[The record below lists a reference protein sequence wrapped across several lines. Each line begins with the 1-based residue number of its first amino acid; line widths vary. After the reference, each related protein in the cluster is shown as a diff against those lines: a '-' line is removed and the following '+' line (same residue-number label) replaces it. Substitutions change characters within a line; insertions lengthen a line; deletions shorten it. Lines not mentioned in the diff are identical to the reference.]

1 MRNRNAH
8 AAPTPKPENLT
19 QIRASEELLRSIL
32 ATVPDAM
39 ILIDTRGTIT
49 YFSAAAEQ
57 MFGYD
62 GEQVLGQNISMLM
75 PEPDKGRHDDYMRRY
90 LETGQARIIGIGRFT
105 VARRSNGEVFPIQL
119 SIGEA
124 GTGAERVFSGFVRD
138 LTEREEARIHLEEL
152 QNEIAH
158 VSRVSAM
165 GTMASS
171 LAHELNQPLTA
182 IANYVEGARD
192 LLADATPDNLQMV
205 RDALDDAARESIRAG
220 QIVRGLRDFI
230 GRGTAERR
238 AESLPRLVNQA
249 NALALIGARERGI
262 DVDLV
267 FDPRAESVFVA
278 GVQVQQVLVNLIR
291 NAIEAMESSRAR
303 TLLIKTQRLSK
314 DLVQVS
320 VTDSGQGFSSE
331 DMDRLFEPFFSTKG
345 EGMGLGLSICRT
357 IVESLGGSIW
367 AEQTGN
373 GTRFNFTLLSA
384 DTEDSDD
391 GPASDLSGR

>member
-1 MRNRNAH
+1 MRSRKAH
-8 AAPTPKPENLT
+8 PMSPSKPESF
-19 QIRASEELLRSIL
+19 AEVAAGEELLRSIL

-39 ILIDTRGTIT
+39 IIIDTSGVIT

-57 MFGYD
+57 MFGY
-62 GEQVLGQNISMLM
+62 GSEEVLGQNIRLLM
-75 PEPDKGRHDDYMRRY
+75 PEPDREHHDDYMRRY

-105 VARRSNGEVFPIQL
+105 VARRRNGDVFPIQL

-124 GTGAERVFSGFVRD
+124 GTGDGRVFSGFVRD
-138 LTEREEARIHLEEL
+138 LTEREEARVHLEEL

-192 LLADATPDNLQMV
+192 LLDNPTPDILETV
-205 RDALDDAARESIRAG
+205 REVLDDAARESVRAG

-238 AESLPRLVNQA
+238 AESLPRLINQA
-249 NALALIGARERGI
+249 NALALIGAREMGI
-262 DVDLV
+262 DVDLAL
-267 FDPRAESVFVA
+267 DPQAETVFVA

-291 NAIEAMESSRAR
+291 NAAEAMESSDRR
-303 TLLIKTQRLSK
+303 RLSIRTQRLSK
-314 DLVQVS
+314 EFVQVS
-320 VTDSGQGFSSE
+320 VTDSGQGFAPESL
-331 DMDRLFEPFFSTKG
+331 DRLFEPFFSTKG

-367 AEQTGN
+367 AEQAAGGMT
-373 GTRFNFTLLSA
+373 FNFTLLSA

-391 GPASDLSGR
+391 GPASDLSG

>member
-1 MRNRNAH
+1 MRSRKAH
-8 AAPTPKPENLT
+8 PMSPSKPESF
-19 QIRASEELLRSIL
+19 AEVAAGEELLRSIL

-39 ILIDTRGTIT
+39 IIIDTSGVIT

-57 MFGYD
+57 MFGY
-62 GEQVLGQNISMLM
+62 GSEEVLGQNIRLLM
-75 PEPDKGRHDDYMRRY
+75 PEPDREHHDDYMRRY

-105 VARRSNGEVFPIQL
+105 VARRRNGDVFPIQL

-124 GTGAERVFSGFVRD
+124 GTGDGRVFSGFVRD
-138 LTEREEARIHLEEL
+138 LTEREEARVHLEEL

-192 LLADATPDNLQMV
+192 LLDNPTPDILETV
-205 RDALDDAARESIRAG
+205 REVLDDAARESVRAG

-238 AESLPRLVNQA
+238 AENLPRLINQA
-249 NALALIGARERGI
+249 NALALIGAREMGI
-262 DVDLV
+262 DVDLAL
-267 FDPRAESVFVA
+267 DPQAETVFVA

-291 NAIEAMESSRAR
+291 NAAEAMESSDRR
-303 TLLIKTQRLSK
+303 RLSIRTQRLSK
-314 DLVQVS
+314 EFVQVS
-320 VTDSGQGFSSE
+320 VTDSGQGFAPESL
-331 DMDRLFEPFFSTKG
+331 DRLFEPFFSTKG

-367 AEQTGN
+367 AEQAAGGMT
-373 GTRFNFTLLSA
+373 FNFTLLSA

-391 GPASDLSGR
+391 GPASDLSG

>member
-1 MRNRNAH
+1 MRSRKAH
-8 AAPTPKPENLT
+8 PVSPSKPESF
-19 QIRASEELLRSIL
+19 AEVAAGEELLRSIL

-39 ILIDTRGTIT
+39 IIIDTSGVIT

-57 MFGYD
+57 MFGY
-62 GEQVLGQNISMLM
+62 GSEEVLGQNIRLLM
-75 PEPDKGRHDDYMRRY
+75 PEPDREHHDDYMRRY

-105 VARRSNGEVFPIQL
+105 VARRRNGDVFPIQL

-124 GTGAERVFSGFVRD
+124 GTGDGRVFSGFVRD
-138 LTEREEARIHLEEL
+138 LTEREEARVHLEEL

-192 LLADATPDNLQMV
+192 LLDNPTPDILETV
-205 RDALDDAARESIRAG
+205 REVLDDAARESVRAG

-238 AESLPRLVNQA
+238 AESLPRLINQA
-249 NALALIGARERGI
+249 NALALIGAREMGI
-262 DVDLV
+262 DVDLAL
-267 FDPRAESVFVA
+267 DPQAETVFVA

-291 NAIEAMESSRAR
+291 NAAEAMESSDRR
-303 TLLIKTQRLSK
+303 RLSIRTQRLSK
-314 DLVQVS
+314 ELVQVS
-320 VTDSGQGFSSE
+320 VTDSGQGFAPESL
-331 DMDRLFEPFFSTKG
+331 DRLFEPFFSTKG

-367 AEQTGN
+367 AEQAAGGMT
-373 GTRFNFTLLSA
+373 FNFTLLSA

-391 GPASDLSGR
+391 GPASDLSG

>member
-1 MRNRNAH
+1 MRSRKAH
-8 AAPTPKPENLT
+8 PMSPSKPET
-19 QIRASEELLRSIL
+19 FAEVAAGEELLRSIL

-39 ILIDTRGTIT
+39 IIIDTSGVIT

-57 MFGYD
+57 MFGY
-62 GEQVLGQNISMLM
+62 GSEEVLGQNIRLLM
-75 PEPDKGRHDDYMRRY
+75 PEPDREHHDDYMRRY

-105 VARRSNGEVFPIQL
+105 VARRRNGEVFPIQL

-124 GTGAERVFSGFVRD
+124 GTGDGRVFSGFVRD
-138 LTEREEARIHLEEL
+138 LTEREEARVHLEEL

-192 LLADATPDNLQMV
+192 LLDNPTPDILETV
-205 RDALDDAARESIRAG
+205 REVLDDAARESVRAG

-238 AESLPRLVNQA
+238 AESLPRLINQA
-249 NALALIGARERGI
+249 NALALIGAREMGI
-262 DVDLV
+262 DVDLAL
-267 FDPRAESVFVA
+267 DPQAETVFVA

-291 NAIEAMESSRAR
+291 NAAEAMESSDRR
-303 TLLIKTQRLSK
+303 RLSIRTQRLSK
-314 DLVQVS
+314 ELVQVS
-320 VTDSGQGFSSE
+320 VTDSGQGFAPESL
-331 DMDRLFEPFFSTKG
+331 DRLFEPFFSTKG

-367 AEQTGN
+367 AEQAAGGMT
-373 GTRFNFTLLSA
+373 FNFTLLSA

-391 GPASDLSGR
+391 GPASDLSG

>member
-1 MRNRNAH
+1 MRSRKAH
-8 AAPTPKPENLT
+8 PMSPSKPESF
-19 QIRASEELLRSIL
+19 AEVAAGEELLRSIL

-39 ILIDTRGTIT
+39 IIIDTSGVIT

-57 MFGYD
+57 MFGY
-62 GEQVLGQNISMLM
+62 GSEEVLGQNIRLLM
-75 PEPDKGRHDDYMRRY
+75 PEPDREHHDDYMRRY

-105 VARRSNGEVFPIQL
+105 VARRRNGEVFPIQL

-124 GTGAERVFSGFVRD
+124 GTGDGRVFSGFVRD
-138 LTEREEARIHLEEL
+138 LTEREEARVHLEEL

-158 VSRVSAM
+158 VSRASAM

-192 LLADATPDNLQMV
+192 LLDNPTPDILETV
-205 RDALDDAARESIRAG
+205 REVLDDAARESVRAG

-238 AESLPRLVNQA
+238 AENLPRLINQA
-249 NALALIGARERGI
+249 NALALIGAREMGI
-262 DVDLV
+262 DVDLAL
-267 FDPRAESVFVA
+267 DPQAETVFVA

-291 NAIEAMESSRAR
+291 NAAEAMESSDRR
-303 TLLIKTQRLSK
+303 RLSIRTQRLSK
-314 DLVQVS
+314 EFVQVS
-320 VTDSGQGFSSE
+320 VTDSGQGFAPESL
-331 DMDRLFEPFFSTKG
+331 DRLFEPFFSTKG

-367 AEQTGN
+367 AEQAAGGMT
-373 GTRFNFTLLSA
+373 FNFTLLSA

-391 GPASDLSGR
+391 GPASDLSG

>member
-1 MRNRNAH
+1 MRSRKAH
-8 AAPTPKPENLT
+8 PVSPSKPESF
-19 QIRASEELLRSIL
+19 AEVAAGEELLRSIL

-39 ILIDTRGTIT
+39 IIIDTSGVIT

-57 MFGYD
+57 MFGY
-62 GEQVLGQNISMLM
+62 GSEEVLGQNIRLLM
-75 PEPDKGRHDDYMRRY
+75 PEPDREHHDDYMRRY

-105 VARRSNGEVFPIQL
+105 VARRRNGDVFPIQL

-124 GTGAERVFSGFVRD
+124 GTGDGRVFSGFVRD
-138 LTEREEARIHLEEL
+138 LTEREEARVHLEEL

-192 LLADATPDNLQMV
+192 LLDNPTPDILETV
-205 RDALDDAARESIRAG
+205 REVLDDAARESVRAG

-238 AESLPRLVNQA
+238 AENLPRLINQA
-249 NALALIGARERGI
+249 NALALIGAREMGI
-262 DVDLV
+262 DVDLAL
-267 FDPRAESVFVA
+267 DPQAETVFVA

-291 NAIEAMESSRAR
+291 NAAEAMESSDRR
-303 TLLIKTQRLSK
+303 RLSIRTQRLSK
-314 DLVQVS
+314 EFVQVS
-320 VTDSGQGFSSE
+320 VTDSGQGFAPESL
-331 DMDRLFEPFFSTKG
+331 DRLFEPFFSTKG

-367 AEQTGN
+367 AEQAAGGMT
-373 GTRFNFTLLSA
+373 FNFTLLSA

-391 GPASDLSGR
+391 GPASDLSG

>member
-1 MRNRNAH
+1 MS
-8 AAPTPKPENLT
+8 PSKPESF
-19 QIRASEELLRSIL
+19 AEVAAGEELLRSIL

-39 ILIDTRGTIT
+39 IIIDTSGVIT

-57 MFGYD
+57 MFGY
-62 GEQVLGQNISMLM
+62 GSEEVLGQNIRLLM
-75 PEPDKGRHDDYMRRY
+75 PEPDREHHDDYMRRY

-105 VARRSNGEVFPIQL
+105 VARRRNGEVFPIQL

-124 GTGAERVFSGFVRD
+124 GTGDGRVFSGFVRD
-138 LTEREEARIHLEEL
+138 LTEREEARVHLEEL

-192 LLADATPDNLQMV
+192 LLDNPTPDILETV
-205 RDALDDAARESIRAG
+205 REVLDDAARESVRAG

-238 AESLPRLVNQA
+238 AESLPRLINQA
-249 NALALIGARERGI
+249 NALALIGAREMGI
-262 DVDLV
+262 DVDLAL
-267 FDPRAESVFVA
+267 DPQAETVFVA

-291 NAIEAMESSRAR
+291 NAAEAMESSDRR
-303 TLLIKTQRLSK
+303 RLSIRTQRLSK
-314 DLVQVS
+314 ELVQVS
-320 VTDSGQGFSSE
+320 VTDSGQGFAPESL
-331 DMDRLFEPFFSTKG
+331 DRLFEPFFSTKG

-367 AEQTGN
+367 AEQAAGGMT
-373 GTRFNFTLLSA
+373 FNFTLLSA

-391 GPASDLSGR
+391 GPASDLSG

>member
-1 MRNRNAH
+1 MRNRKAH
-8 AAPTPKPENLT
+8 PVSPSKPESF
-19 QIRASEELLRSIL
+19 AEVAAGEELLRSIL

-39 ILIDTRGTIT
+39 IIIDTRGVIT

-62 GEQVLGQNISMLM
+62 SEEVLGQNIRLLM
-75 PEPDKGRHDDYMRRY
+75 PEPDREHHDDYMRRY

-105 VARRSNGEVFPIQL
+105 VARRRNGEIFPIQL

-124 GTGAERVFSGFVRD
+124 GTGDGRVFSGFVRD
-138 LTEREEARIHLEEL
+138 LTEREEARVHLEEL

-192 LLADATPDNLQMV
+192 LLDNPTPDILETV
-205 RDALDDAARESIRAG
+205 REALDDAARESVRAG

-238 AESLPRLVNQA
+238 AESLPRLINQA
-249 NALALIGARERGI
+249 NALALIGAREMGI
-262 DVDLV
+262 DVDLAL
-267 FDPRAESVFVA
+267 DPQAETVFVA

-291 NAIEAMESSRAR
+291 NAAEAMESSDRR
-303 TLLIKTQRLSK
+303 RLSIRTQRLSK
-314 DLVQVS
+314 ELVQVS
-320 VTDSGQGFSSE
+320 VTDSGQGFAPESL
-331 DMDRLFEPFFSTKG
+331 DRLFEPFFSTKG

-367 AEQTGN
+367 AEQAAGGMT
-373 GTRFNFTLLSA
+373 FKFTLLSA

-391 GPASDLSGR
+391 GPASDLSG

>member
-1 MRNRNAH
+1 MRSRKAH
-8 AAPTPKPENLT
+8 PVSPSKPESF
-19 QIRASEELLRSIL
+19 AEVAAGEELLRSIL

-39 ILIDTRGTIT
+39 IIIDTSGVIT

-57 MFGYD
+57 MFGY
-62 GEQVLGQNISMLM
+62 GSEEVLGQNIRLLM
-75 PEPDKGRHDDYMRRY
+75 PEPDREHHDDYMRRY

-105 VARRSNGEVFPIQL
+105 VARRRNGEVFPIQL

-124 GTGAERVFSGFVRD
+124 GTGDGRVFSGFVRD
-138 LTEREEARIHLEEL
+138 LTEREEARVHLEEL

-192 LLADATPDNLQMV
+192 LLDNPTPDILETV
-205 RDALDDAARESIRAG
+205 REVLDDAARESVRAG

-238 AESLPRLVNQA
+238 AESLPRLINQA
-249 NALALIGARERGI
+249 NALALIGAREMGI
-262 DVDLV
+262 DVDLAL
-267 FDPRAESVFVA
+267 DPQAETVFVA

-291 NAIEAMESSRAR
+291 NAAEAMESSDRR
-303 TLLIKTQRLSK
+303 RLSIRTQRLSK
-314 DLVQVS
+314 ELVQVS
-320 VTDSGQGFSSE
+320 VTDSGQGFAPESL
-331 DMDRLFEPFFSTKG
+331 DRLFEPFFSTKG

-367 AEQTGN
+367 AEQAAGGMT
-373 GTRFNFTLLSA
+373 FNFTLLSA

-391 GPASDLSGR
+391 GPASDLSG

>member
-1 MRNRNAH
+1 MRSRKAH
-8 AAPTPKPENLT
+8 PVSPSKPESF
-19 QIRASEELLRSIL
+19 AEVAAGEELLRSIL

-39 ILIDTRGTIT
+39 IIIDTSGVIT

-57 MFGYD
+57 MFGY
-62 GEQVLGQNISMLM
+62 GSEEVLGQNIRLLM
-75 PEPDKGRHDDYMRRY
+75 PEPDREHHDDYMRRY

-105 VARRSNGEVFPIQL
+105 VARRRNGEVFPIQL

-124 GTGAERVFSGFVRD
+124 GTGDGRVFSGFVRD
-138 LTEREEARIHLEEL
+138 LTEREEARVHLEEL

-192 LLADATPDNLQMV
+192 LLDNPTPDILETV
-205 RDALDDAARESIRAG
+205 REVLDDAAHESVRAG

-238 AESLPRLVNQA
+238 AENLPRLINQA
-249 NALALIGARERGI
+249 NALALIGAREMGI
-262 DVDLV
+262 DVDLAL
-267 FDPRAESVFVA
+267 DPQAETVFVA

-291 NAIEAMESSRAR
+291 NAAEAMESSDRR
-303 TLLIKTQRLSK
+303 RLSIRTQRLSK
-314 DLVQVS
+314 ELVQVS
-320 VTDSGQGFSSE
+320 VTDSGQGFAPESL
-331 DMDRLFEPFFSTKG
+331 DRLFEPFFSTKG

-367 AEQTGN
+367 AEQAAGGMT
-373 GTRFNFTLLSA
+373 FNFTLLSA

-391 GPASDLSGR
+391 GPASDLSG

>member
-1 MRNRNAH
+1 MRDR
-8 AAPTPKPENLT
+8 KKQPEPSSSPDGLVEVS
-19 QIRASEELLRSIL
+19 ASEDLLRSIL

-39 ILIDTRGTIT
+39 IIIDTSGVIT

-62 GEQVLGQNISMLM
+62 SHEVLGQNIRLLM
-75 PEPDKGRHDDYMRRY
+75 PEPDRERHDDYMHRY

-105 VARRSNGEVFPIQL
+105 VARRRNGEVFPIQL

-124 GTGAERVFSGFVRD
+124 GTGQDRVFSGFVRD

-182 IANYVEGARD
+182 IANYVEGARE
-192 LLADATPDNLQMV
+192 LLNNPNLDNIDTARQ
-205 RDALDDAARESIRAG
+205 ALDDAAQESVRAG

-238 AESLPRLVNQA
+238 VESLPRLINQA
-249 NALALIGARERGI
+249 NALALIGAREMGI
-262 DVDLV
+262 DLDLE
-267 FDPRAESVFVA
+267 FDPHAEAVLVA
-278 GVQVQQVLVNLIR
+278 GVQVQQVMVNLIR
-291 NAIEAMESSRAR
+291 NAVEAMETSPTRKLSIR
-303 TLLIKTQRLSK
+303 TQRLSK
-314 DLVQVS
+314 DFVTVS
-320 VTDSGQGFSSE
+320 VTDSGQGFAPE
-331 DMDRLFEPFFSTKG
+331 NMDRLFEPFFSTKG

-367 AEQTGN
+367 SEQTVDGM
-373 GTRFNFTLLSA
+373 RFSFTLLSA

-391 GPASDLSGR
+391 GPASDLSG

>member
-1 MRNRNAH
+1 MRSRKAH
-8 AAPTPKPENLT
+8 PMSPSKPET
-19 QIRASEELLRSIL
+19 FAEVAAGEELLRSIL

-39 ILIDTRGTIT
+39 IIIDTSGVIT

-57 MFGYD
+57 MFGY
-62 GEQVLGQNISMLM
+62 GSEEVLGQNIRLLM
-75 PEPDKGRHDDYMRRY
+75 PEPDREHHDDYMRRY

-105 VARRSNGEVFPIQL
+105 VARRRNGEVFPIQL

-124 GTGAERVFSGFVRD
+124 GTGDGRVFSGFVRD
-138 LTEREEARIHLEEL
+138 LTEREEARVHLEEL

-192 LLADATPDNLQMV
+192 LLDNPTPDILETV
-205 RDALDDAARESIRAG
+205 REVLDDAARESVRAG

-238 AESLPRLVNQA
+238 AESLPRLINQA
-249 NALALIGARERGI
+249 NALALIGAREMGI
-262 DVDLV
+262 DVDLAL
-267 FDPRAESVFVA
+267 DPQAETVFVA

-291 NAIEAMESSRAR
+291 NAAEAMESSDRR
-303 TLLIKTQRLSK
+303 RLSIRTQRLSK
-314 DLVQVS
+314 EFVQVS
-320 VTDSGQGFSSE
+320 VTDSGQGFAPESL
-331 DMDRLFEPFFSTKG
+331 DRLFEPFFSTKG

-367 AEQTGN
+367 AEQAAGGMT
-373 GTRFNFTLLSA
+373 FNFTLLSA

-391 GPASDLSGR
+391 GPASDLSG

>member
-1 MRNRNAH
+1 MRSRKAH
-8 AAPTPKPENLT
+8 PMSPSKPESF
-19 QIRASEELLRSIL
+19 AEVAAGEELLRSIL

-39 ILIDTRGTIT
+39 IIIDTSGVIT

-57 MFGYD
+57 MFGY
-62 GEQVLGQNISMLM
+62 GSEEVLGQNIRLLM
-75 PEPDKGRHDDYMRRY
+75 PEPDREHHDDYMRRY

-105 VARRSNGEVFPIQL
+105 VARRRNGEVFPIQL

-124 GTGAERVFSGFVRD
+124 GTGDGRVFSGFVRD
-138 LTEREEARIHLEEL
+138 LTEREEARVHLEEL

-192 LLADATPDNLQMV
+192 LLDNPTPDILETV
-205 RDALDDAARESIRAG
+205 REVLDDAARESVRAG

-238 AESLPRLVNQA
+238 AESLPRLINQA
-249 NALALIGARERGI
+249 NALALIGAREMGI
-262 DVDLV
+262 DVDLAL
-267 FDPRAESVFVA
+267 DPQAETVFVA

-291 NAIEAMESSRAR
+291 NAAEAMESSDRR
-303 TLLIKTQRLSK
+303 RLSIRTQRLSK
-314 DLVQVS
+314 ELVQVS
-320 VTDSGQGFSSE
+320 VTDSGQGFARESL
-331 DMDRLFEPFFSTKG
+331 DRLFEPFFSTKG

-367 AEQTGN
+367 AEQAAGGMT
-373 GTRFNFTLLSA
+373 FNFTLLSA

-391 GPASDLSGR
+391 GPASDLSG

>member
-1 MRNRNAH
+1 MRSRKAH
-8 AAPTPKPENLT
+8 PMSPSKPESF
-19 QIRASEELLRSIL
+19 AEVAAGEELLRSIL

-39 ILIDTRGTIT
+39 IIIDTSGVIT

-57 MFGYD
+57 MFGY
-62 GEQVLGQNISMLM
+62 GSEEVLGQNIRLLM
-75 PEPDKGRHDDYMRRY
+75 PEPDREHHDDYMRRY

-105 VARRSNGEVFPIQL
+105 VARRRNGEVFPIQL

-124 GTGAERVFSGFVRD
+124 GTGDGRVFSGFVRD
-138 LTEREEARIHLEEL
+138 LTEREEARVHLEEL

-192 LLADATPDNLQMV
+192 LLDNPTPDILETV
-205 RDALDDAARESIRAG
+205 REVLDDAARESVRAG

-238 AESLPRLVNQA
+238 AENLPRLINQA
-249 NALALIGARERGI
+249 NALALIGAREMGI
-262 DVDLV
+262 DVDLAL
-267 FDPRAESVFVA
+267 DPQAETVFVA

-291 NAIEAMESSRAR
+291 NAAEAMESSDRR
-303 TLLIKTQRLSK
+303 RLSIRTQRLSK
-314 DLVQVS
+314 ELVQVS
-320 VTDSGQGFSSE
+320 VTDSGQGFAHE
-331 DMDRLFEPFFSTKG
+331 RLDRLFETFFSTKG

-367 AEQTGN
+367 AEQAAGGMT
-373 GTRFNFTLLSA
+373 FNFTLLSA

-391 GPASDLSGR
+391 GPASDLSG

>member
-1 MRNRNAH
+1 MRSRKAH
-8 AAPTPKPENLT
+8 PASPSKPESF
-19 QIRASEELLRSIL
+19 AEVAAGEELLRSIL

-39 ILIDTRGTIT
+39 IIIDTSGVIT

-57 MFGYD
+57 MFGY
-62 GEQVLGQNISMLM
+62 GSEEVLGQNIRLLM
-75 PEPDKGRHDDYMRRY
+75 PEPDREHHDDYMRRY

-105 VARRSNGEVFPIQL
+105 VARRRNGEVFPIQL

-124 GTGAERVFSGFVRD
+124 GTGDGRVFSGFVRD
-138 LTEREEARIHLEEL
+138 LTEREEARVHLEEL

-192 LLADATPDNLQMV
+192 LLDNPTPDILETV
-205 RDALDDAARESIRAG
+205 REVLDDAARESVRAG

-238 AESLPRLVNQA
+238 AESLPRLINQA
-249 NALALIGARERGI
+249 NALALIGAREMGI
-262 DVDLV
+262 DVDLAL
-267 FDPRAESVFVA
+267 DPQAETVFVA

-291 NAIEAMESSRAR
+291 NAAEAMESSDRR
-303 TLLIKTQRLSK
+303 RLSIRTQRLSK
-314 DLVQVS
+314 EFVQVS
-320 VTDSGQGFSSE
+320 VTDSGQGFAPESL
-331 DMDRLFEPFFSTKG
+331 DRLFEPFFSTKG

-367 AEQTGN
+367 AEQAAGGMT
-373 GTRFNFTLLSA
+373 FNFTLLSA

-391 GPASDLSGR
+391 GPASDLSG

>member
-1 MRNRNAH
+1 VS
-8 AAPTPKPENLT
+8 PSKPESF
-19 QIRASEELLRSIL
+19 AEVAAGEELLRSIL

-39 ILIDTRGTIT
+39 IIIDTSGVIT

-57 MFGYD
+57 MFGY
-62 GEQVLGQNISMLM
+62 GSEEVLGQNIRLLM
-75 PEPDKGRHDDYMRRY
+75 PEPDREHHDDYMRRY

-105 VARRSNGEVFPIQL
+105 VARRRNGDVFPIQL

-124 GTGAERVFSGFVRD
+124 GTGDGRVFSGFVRD
-138 LTEREEARIHLEEL
+138 LTEREEARVHLEEL

-192 LLADATPDNLQMV
+192 LLDNPTPDILETV
-205 RDALDDAARESIRAG
+205 REVLDDAARESVRAG

-238 AESLPRLVNQA
+238 AENLPRLINQA
-249 NALALIGARERGI
+249 NALALIGAREMGI
-262 DVDLV
+262 DVDLAL
-267 FDPRAESVFVA
+267 DPQAETVFVA

-291 NAIEAMESSRAR
+291 NAAEAMESSDRR
-303 TLLIKTQRLSK
+303 RLSIRTQRLSK
-314 DLVQVS
+314 EFVQVS
-320 VTDSGQGFSSE
+320 VTDSGQGFAPESL
-331 DMDRLFEPFFSTKG
+331 DRLFEPFFSTKG

-367 AEQTGN
+367 AEQAAGGMT
-373 GTRFNFTLLSA
+373 FNFTLLSA

-391 GPASDLSGR
+391 GPASDLSG

>member
-1 MRNRNAH
+1 MS
-8 AAPTPKPENLT
+8 PSKPET
-19 QIRASEELLRSIL
+19 FAEVAAGEELLRSIL

-39 ILIDTRGTIT
+39 IIIDTSGVIT

-57 MFGYD
+57 MFGY
-62 GEQVLGQNISMLM
+62 GSEEVLGQNIRLLM
-75 PEPDKGRHDDYMRRY
+75 PEPDREHHDDYMRRY

-105 VARRSNGEVFPIQL
+105 VARRRNGEVFPIQL

-124 GTGAERVFSGFVRD
+124 GTGDGRVFSGFVRD
-138 LTEREEARIHLEEL
+138 LTEREEARVHLEEL

-192 LLADATPDNLQMV
+192 LLDNPTPDILETV
-205 RDALDDAARESIRAG
+205 REVLDDAARESVRAG

-238 AESLPRLVNQA
+238 AESLPRLINQA
-249 NALALIGARERGI
+249 NALALIGAREMGI
-262 DVDLV
+262 DVDLAL
-267 FDPRAESVFVA
+267 DPQAETVFVA

-291 NAIEAMESSRAR
+291 NAAEAMESSDRR
-303 TLLIKTQRLSK
+303 RLSIRTQRLSK
-314 DLVQVS
+314 ELVQVS
-320 VTDSGQGFSSE
+320 VTDSGQGFAPESL
-331 DMDRLFEPFFSTKG
+331 DRLFEPFFSTKG

-367 AEQTGN
+367 AEQAAGGMT
-373 GTRFNFTLLSA
+373 FNFTLLSA

-391 GPASDLSGR
+391 GPASDLSG

>member
-1 MRNRNAH
+1 MRSRKAH
-8 AAPTPKPENLT
+8 PMSPSKPESF
-19 QIRASEELLRSIL
+19 AEVAAGEELLRSIL

-39 ILIDTRGTIT
+39 IIIDTSGVIT

-57 MFGYD
+57 MFGY
-62 GEQVLGQNISMLM
+62 GSEEVLGQNIRLLM
-75 PEPDKGRHDDYMRRY
+75 PEPDREHHDDYMRRY

-105 VARRSNGEVFPIQL
+105 VARRRNGDVFPIQL

-124 GTGAERVFSGFVRD
+124 GTGDGRVFSGFVRD
-138 LTEREEARIHLEEL
+138 LTEREEARVHLEEL

-192 LLADATPDNLQMV
+192 LLDNPTPDILETV
-205 RDALDDAARESIRAG
+205 REVLDDAARESVRAG

-238 AESLPRLVNQA
+238 AESLPRLINQA
-249 NALALIGARERGI
+249 NALALIGAREMGI
-262 DVDLV
+262 DVDLAL
-267 FDPRAESVFVA
+267 DPQAETVFVA

-291 NAIEAMESSRAR
+291 NAAEAMESSDRR
-303 TLLIKTQRLSK
+303 RLSIRTQRLSK
-314 DLVQVS
+314 ELVQVS
-320 VTDSGQGFSSE
+320 VTDSGQGFAPESL
-331 DMDRLFEPFFSTKG
+331 DRLFEPFFSTKG

-367 AEQTGN
+367 AEQAAGGMT
-373 GTRFNFTLLSA
+373 FNFTLLSA

-391 GPASDLSGR
+391 GPASDLSG

>member
-1 MRNRNAH
+1 MRSRKAH
-8 AAPTPKPENLT
+8 PMSPSKPESF
-19 QIRASEELLRSIL
+19 AEVAAGEELLRSIL

-39 ILIDTRGTIT
+39 IIIDTSGVIT

-57 MFGYD
+57 MFGY
-62 GEQVLGQNISMLM
+62 GSEEVLGQNIRLLM
-75 PEPDKGRHDDYMRRY
+75 PEPDREHHDDYMRRY

-105 VARRSNGEVFPIQL
+105 VARRRNGEVFPIQL

-124 GTGAERVFSGFVRD
+124 GTGDGRVFSGFVRD
-138 LTEREEARIHLEEL
+138 LTEREEARVHLEEL

-192 LLADATPDNLQMV
+192 LLDNPTPDILETV
-205 RDALDDAARESIRAG
+205 REVLDDAARESVRAG

-238 AESLPRLVNQA
+238 AESLPRLINQA
-249 NALALIGARERGI
+249 NALALIGAREMGI
-262 DVDLV
+262 DVDLAL
-267 FDPRAESVFVA
+267 DPQAETVFVA

-291 NAIEAMESSRAR
+291 NAAEAMESSDRR
-303 TLLIKTQRLSK
+303 RLSIRTQRLSK
-314 DLVQVS
+314 EFVQVS
-320 VTDSGQGFSSE
+320 VTDSGQGFAPESL
-331 DMDRLFEPFFSTKG
+331 DRLFEPFFSTKG

-367 AEQTGN
+367 AEQAAGGMT
-373 GTRFNFTLLSA
+373 FNFTLLSA

-391 GPASDLSGR
+391 GPASDLSG

>member
-1 MRNRNAH
+1 MRD
-8 AAPTPKPENLT
+8 PKAQPEPSSGPDGAVDVS
-19 QIRASEELLRSIL
+19 ASEELLRSIL

-39 ILIDTRGTIT
+39 IIIDTSGVIT
-49 YFSAAAEQ
+49 YFSAAAEL

-62 GEQVLGQNISMLM
+62 SQEVLGQNIRLLM
-75 PEPDKGRHDDYMRRY
+75 PEPDRERHDGYMRRY

-105 VARRSNGEVFPIQL
+105 VARRRNGEVFPIQL

-124 GTGAERVFSGFVRD
+124 GTGHDRVFSGFVRD
-138 LTEREEARIHLEEL
+138 LTEREEARVHLEEL

-182 IANYVEGARD
+182 IANYVEGARE
-192 LLADATPDNLQMV
+192 LLNNPDPENLETA
-205 RDALDDAARESIRAG
+205 RHALDDAARESVRAG

-238 AESLPRLVNQA
+238 VESLPRLINQA
-249 NALALIGARERGI
+249 NALALIGAREMGI
-262 DVDLV
+262 DVDLE
-267 FDPRAESVFVA
+267 FDPQAEAVLVA
-278 GVQVQQVLVNLIR
+278 GVQVQQVMVNLIR
-291 NAIEAMESSRAR
+291 NAVEAMETSTTRRLSIR
-303 TLLIKTQRLSK
+303 TRRHSK
-314 DLVQVS
+314 DLVLVS
-320 VTDSGQGFSSE
+320 VTDSGQGFAPE
-331 DMDRLFEPFFSTKG
+331 NMERLFEPFFSTKG

-357 IVESLGGSIW
+357 IVESLGGSIS
-367 AEQTGN
+367 AEQTVDGM
-373 GTRFNFTLLSA
+373 RFSFTLLSA

-391 GPASDLSGR
+391 GPASDLSG

>member
-1 MRNRNAH
+1 MRSRKAH
-8 AAPTPKPENLT
+8 PMSPSKPESF
-19 QIRASEELLRSIL
+19 AEVAAGEELLRSIL

-39 ILIDTRGTIT
+39 IIIDTSGVIT

-57 MFGYD
+57 MFGY
-62 GEQVLGQNISMLM
+62 GSEEVLGQNIRLLM
-75 PEPDKGRHDDYMRRY
+75 PEPDREHHDDYMRRY

-105 VARRSNGEVFPIQL
+105 VARRRNGEVFPIQL

-124 GTGAERVFSGFVRD
+124 GTGDGRVFSGFVRD
-138 LTEREEARIHLEEL
+138 LTEREEARVHLEEL

-192 LLADATPDNLQMV
+192 LLDNPTPDILETV
-205 RDALDDAARESIRAG
+205 REVLDDAAHESVRAG

-238 AESLPRLVNQA
+238 AENLPRLINQA
-249 NALALIGARERGI
+249 NALALIGAREMGI
-262 DVDLV
+262 DVDLAL
-267 FDPRAESVFVA
+267 DPQAETVFVA

-291 NAIEAMESSRAR
+291 NAAEAMESSDRR
-303 TLLIKTQRLSK
+303 RLSIRTQRLSK
-314 DLVQVS
+314 EFVQVS
-320 VTDSGQGFSSE
+320 VTDSGQGFAPESL
-331 DMDRLFEPFFSTKG
+331 DRLFEPFFSTKG

-367 AEQTGN
+367 AEQAAGGMT
-373 GTRFNFTLLSA
+373 FNFTLLSA

-391 GPASDLSGR
+391 GPASDLSG

>member
-1 MRNRNAH
+1 MRSRKAH
-8 AAPTPKPENLT
+8 PMSPSKPESF
-19 QIRASEELLRSIL
+19 AEVAAGEELLRSIL

-39 ILIDTRGTIT
+39 IIIDTSGVIT

-57 MFGYD
+57 MFGY
-62 GEQVLGQNISMLM
+62 GSEEVLGQNIRLLM
-75 PEPDKGRHDDYMRRY
+75 PEPDREHHDDYMRRY

-105 VARRSNGEVFPIQL
+105 VARRRNGEVFPIQL

-124 GTGAERVFSGFVRD
+124 GTGDGRVFSGFVRD
-138 LTEREEARIHLEEL
+138 LTEREEARVHLEEL

-192 LLADATPDNLQMV
+192 LLDNPTPDILETV
-205 RDALDDAARESIRAG
+205 REVLDDAARESVRAG

-238 AESLPRLVNQA
+238 AESLPRLINQA
-249 NALALIGARERGI
+249 NALALIGAREMGI
-262 DVDLV
+262 DVDLAL
-267 FDPRAESVFVA
+267 DPQAETVFVA

-291 NAIEAMESSRAR
+291 NAAEAMESSDRR
-303 TLLIKTQRLSK
+303 RLSIRTQRLSK
-314 DLVQVS
+314 ELVQVS
-320 VTDSGQGFSSE
+320 VTDSGQGFAPESL
-331 DMDRLFEPFFSTKG
+331 DRLFEPFFSTKG

-367 AEQTGN
+367 AEQAAGGMT
-373 GTRFNFTLLSA
+373 FNFTLLSA

-391 GPASDLSGR
+391 GPASDLSG

>member
-1 MRNRNAH
+1 MRSRKAH
-8 AAPTPKPENLT
+8 PMSPSKPESF
-19 QIRASEELLRSIL
+19 AEVAAGEELLRSIL

-39 ILIDTRGTIT
+39 IIIDTSGVIT

-57 MFGYD
+57 MFGY
-62 GEQVLGQNISMLM
+62 GSEEVLGQNIRLLM
-75 PEPDKGRHDDYMRRY
+75 PEPDREHHDDYMRRY

-105 VARRSNGEVFPIQL
+105 VARRRNGEVFPIQL

-124 GTGAERVFSGFVRD
+124 GTGDGRVFSGFVRD
-138 LTEREEARIHLEEL
+138 LTEREEARVHLEEL

-192 LLADATPDNLQMV
+192 LLDNPTPDILETV
-205 RDALDDAARESIRAG
+205 REVLDDAARESVRAG

-238 AESLPRLVNQA
+238 AESLPRLINQA
-249 NALALIGARERGI
+249 NALALIGAREMGI
-262 DVDLV
+262 DVDLAL
-267 FDPRAESVFVA
+267 DPQAETVFVA

-291 NAIEAMESSRAR
+291 NAAEAMESSDRR
-303 TLLIKTQRLSK
+303 RLSIRTQRLSK
-314 DLVQVS
+314 EFVQVS
-320 VTDSGQGFSSE
+320 VTDSGQGFAPE
-331 DMDRLFEPFFSTKG
+331 GLDRLFEPFFSTKG

-367 AEQTGN
+367 AEQAAGGMT
-373 GTRFNFTLLSA
+373 FNFTLLSA

-391 GPASDLSGR
+391 GPASDLSG

>member
-1 MRNRNAH
+1 MRSRKAH
-8 AAPTPKPENLT
+8 PMSPSKPESF
-19 QIRASEELLRSIL
+19 AEVAAGEELLRSIL

-39 ILIDTRGTIT
+39 IIIDTSGVIT

-57 MFGYD
+57 MFGY
-62 GEQVLGQNISMLM
+62 GSEEVLGQNIRLLM
-75 PEPDKGRHDDYMRRY
+75 PEPDREHHDDYMRRY

-105 VARRSNGEVFPIQL
+105 VARRRNGEVFPIQL

-124 GTGAERVFSGFVRD
+124 GTGDGRVFSGFVRD
-138 LTEREEARIHLEEL
+138 LTEREEARVHLEEL

-192 LLADATPDNLQMV
+192 LLDNPTPDILETV
-205 RDALDDAARESIRAG
+205 REVLDDAARESVRAG

-238 AESLPRLVNQA
+238 AENLPRLINQA
-249 NALALIGARERGI
+249 NALALIGAREMGI
-262 DVDLV
+262 DVDLAL
-267 FDPRAESVFVA
+267 DPQAETVFVA

-291 NAIEAMESSRAR
+291 NAAEAMESSDRR
-303 TLLIKTQRLSK
+303 RLSIRTQRLSK
-314 DLVQVS
+314 ELVQVS
-320 VTDSGQGFSSE
+320 VTDSGQGFAPESL
-331 DMDRLFEPFFSTKG
+331 DRLFEPFFSTKG

-367 AEQTGN
+367 AEQAAGGMT
-373 GTRFNFTLLSA
+373 FNFTLLSA

-391 GPASDLSGR
+391 GPASDLSG

>member
-1 MRNRNAH
+1 MRSRKAH
-8 AAPTPKPENLT
+8 PMSPSKPET
-19 QIRASEELLRSIL
+19 FAEVAAGEELLRSIL

-39 ILIDTRGTIT
+39 IIIDTSGVIT

-57 MFGYD
+57 MFGY
-62 GEQVLGQNISMLM
+62 GSEEVLGQNIRLLM
-75 PEPDKGRHDDYMRRY
+75 PEPDREHHDDYMRRY

-105 VARRSNGEVFPIQL
+105 VARRRNGEVFPIQL

-124 GTGAERVFSGFVRD
+124 GTGDGRVFSGFVRD
-138 LTEREEARIHLEEL
+138 LTEREEARVHLEEL

-192 LLADATPDNLQMV
+192 LLDNPTPDILETV
-205 RDALDDAARESIRAG
+205 REVLDDAARESVRAG

-238 AESLPRLVNQA
+238 AQSLPRLINQA
-249 NALALIGARERGI
+249 NALALIGAREMGI
-262 DVDLV
+262 DVDLAL
-267 FDPRAESVFVA
+267 DPQAETVFVA

-291 NAIEAMESSRAR
+291 NAAEAMESSDRR
-303 TLLIKTQRLSK
+303 RLSIRTQRLSK
-314 DLVQVS
+314 EFVQVS
-320 VTDSGQGFSSE
+320 VTDSGQGFAPESL
-331 DMDRLFEPFFSTKG
+331 DRLFEPFFSTKG

-367 AEQTGN
+367 AEQAAGGMT
-373 GTRFNFTLLSA
+373 FNFTLLSA

-391 GPASDLSGR
+391 GPASDLSG

>member
-1 MRNRNAH
+1 MRNPKAQ
-8 AAPTPKPENLT
+8 PTLASSQDGLVEVS
-19 QIRASEELLRSIL
+19 ASEGLLRSIL

-39 ILIDTRGTIT
+39 IIIDTSGAIT

-62 GEQVLGQNISMLM
+62 SQEVLGQNIRLLM
-75 PEPDKGRHDDYMRRY
+75 PEPDRERHDDYMHHY

-105 VARRSNGEVFPIQL
+105 VARRRNGEVFPIQL

-124 GTGAERVFSGFVRD
+124 GTGQDRVFSGFVRD

-182 IANYVEGARD
+182 IANYVEGARE
-192 LLADATPDNLQMV
+192 LLNNPNLDNIDTARQ
-205 RDALDDAARESIRAG
+205 ALDDAAQESVRAG

-238 AESLPRLVNQA
+238 VESLPRLINQA
-249 NALALIGARERGI
+249 NALALIGAREVGI
-262 DVDLV
+262 DVDLE
-267 FDPRAESVFVA
+267 FDPQAESVLVA
-278 GVQVQQVLVNLIR
+278 GVQVQQVMVNLIR
-291 NAIEAMESSRAR
+291 NAVEAMETSPMRKLSIR
-303 TLLIKTQRLSK
+303 TQRLSK
-314 DLVQVS
+314 DFVTVS
-320 VTDSGQGFSSE
+320 VTDSGQGFAPE
-331 DMDRLFEPFFSTKG
+331 NMDRLFEPFFSTKG

-367 AEQTGN
+367 SEQTVDGM
-373 GTRFNFTLLSA
+373 RFSFTLLSA

-391 GPASDLSGR
+391 GPASDLSG

>member
-1 MRNRNAH
+1 MS
-8 AAPTPKPENLT
+8 PSKPESF
-19 QIRASEELLRSIL
+19 AEVAAGEELLRSIL

-39 ILIDTRGTIT
+39 IIIDTSGVIT

-57 MFGYD
+57 MFGY
-62 GEQVLGQNISMLM
+62 GSEEVLGQNIRLLM
-75 PEPDKGRHDDYMRRY
+75 PEPDREHHDDYMRRY

-105 VARRSNGEVFPIQL
+105 VARRRNGEVFPIQL

-124 GTGAERVFSGFVRD
+124 GTGDGRVFSGFVRD
-138 LTEREEARIHLEEL
+138 LTEREEARVHLEEL

-192 LLADATPDNLQMV
+192 LLDNPTPDILETV
-205 RDALDDAARESIRAG
+205 REVLDDAARESVRAG

-238 AESLPRLVNQA
+238 AESLPRLINQA
-249 NALALIGARERGI
+249 NALALIGAREMGI
-262 DVDLV
+262 DVDLAL
-267 FDPRAESVFVA
+267 DPQAETVFVA

-291 NAIEAMESSRAR
+291 NAAEAMESSDRR
-303 TLLIKTQRLSK
+303 RLSIRTQRLSK
-314 DLVQVS
+314 EFVQVS
-320 VTDSGQGFSSE
+320 VTDSGQGFAPESL
-331 DMDRLFEPFFSTKG
+331 DRLFEPFFSTKG

-367 AEQTGN
+367 AEQAAGGMT
-373 GTRFNFTLLSA
+373 FNFTLLSA

-391 GPASDLSGR
+391 GPASDLSG